1 MDKDE
6 IIAAKNK
13 YIDELRAEN
22 EKLRAKIA
30 ADREYQLKQT
40 FH

>member
-13 YIDELRAEN
+13 YINELRAKIERL
-22 EKLRAKIA
+22 EAQIA